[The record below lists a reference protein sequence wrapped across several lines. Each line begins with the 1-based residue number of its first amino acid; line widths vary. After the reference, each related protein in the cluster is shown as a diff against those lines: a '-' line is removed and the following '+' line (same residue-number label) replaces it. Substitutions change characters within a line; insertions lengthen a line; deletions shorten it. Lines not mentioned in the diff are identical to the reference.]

1 MILAR
6 RDYDGRRPCIHPL
19 TLGRLVERLVPIKL
33 RIRTERLNWQDI
45 DDLSNRSIKEA
56 AK

>member
-6 RDYDGRRPCIHPL
+6 RDYDGRRPCIDPL
-19 TLGRLVERLVPIKL
+19 TLGRVVERLVPIKL